1 MITIGIVED
10 NRQIADNLESII
22 QTFDGFNVLFIA
34 NNGLELLNKLTT
46 HQPQLL
52 IMDIQMPEMDGI
64 AAVKAVKSSY
74 PNIKIIMHSVLNND
88 NAIIESIMLGANGY
102 ILKNEKPQKLIEAIN
117 EVMEGGAPL
126 TPSVAQKLVKY
137 MQGLNA
143 QPQPKIQYNLSERET
158 EIIEL
163 IAQGLSYKLIADR
176 LFISVKTV
184 GKHIENIYTK
194 LHVTNK
200 VDAINVF
207 KGFSTP

>member
-10 NRQIADNLESII
+10 NRHVAENLESII
-22 QTFDGFNVLFIA
+22 QTFEGFKVLFIA
-34 NNGLELLNKLTT
+34 NNGLELLNELTKQ
-46 HQPQLL
+46 QPQLL

-64 AAVKAVKSSY
+64 TAVKAVKSTY

-102 ILKNEKPQKLIEAIN
+102 ILKNEKPQKLIEAIS

-137 MQGLNA
+137 MQGASA
-143 QPQPKIQYNLSERET
+143 QTQTKIHYNLSERET

-163 IAQGLSYKLIADR
+163 IAKGLSYKLIADR
-176 LFISVKTV
+176 LFISTKTV

-200 VDAINVF
+200 VDAINIF
-207 KGFSTP
+207 KGFTNP

>member
-10 NRQIADNLESII
+10 NRRIADNLESII

-34 NNGLELLNKLTT
+34 NNGLELLNELTSQ
-46 HQPQLL
+46 QPQLL
-52 IMDIQMPEMDGI
+52 IMDIQMPKMDGI
-64 AAVKAVKSSY
+64 ASVKAVKSTY

-102 ILKNEKPQKLIEAIN
+102 ILKNEKPQKLIEAIS

-143 QPQPKIQYNLSERET
+143 EPQPKIQYNLSERET

-176 LFISVKTV
+176 LFISTKTV
-184 GKHIENIYTK
+184 GKHIENTYTK

-200 VDAINVF
+200 IDAINIF
-207 KGFSTP
+207 KGFTNP